1 MNLENGSGRIL
12 GFGLRFTHK
21 GRIYESRTRVT
32 DRLRGAV
39 CESLDRR
46 AHHARKQSPELARAY
61 GMSMRLFDQGR
72 NNFNTGVLNY
82 TGNTIRAGLLDVTV
96 AGTWCKP
103 VTGATNANP
112 VVYSCV
118 GHGNAN
124 NDVLVVGEIGGNLS
138 ANQTGLAAAVAANT
152 FQLTTLE
159 GNAVAG
165 SGAFTTNGF
174 EVNLTQAAVYG
185 DLLGTSVGTLQTL
198 VGKTSSRGVS
208 NATSPISWPAIPAG
222 NTVTAVV
229 YIDTSVGQDL
239 IGWQDGK
246 IRVKVQKAVLA
257 GDTSIVTMPLT
268 GQLWDGVTGAAP
280 VIWWSDGH
288 SSTLNAAANQGDD
301 SLTIT
306 AQAAGGVALN
316 STADVAV
323 FGGGLPFATSGASVS
338 LTIGTVYFPTNP
350 TGIYAL

>member
-1 MNLENGSGRIL
+1 MNLESGSGRIL
-12 GFGLRFTHK
+12 GFGLRFTHN
-21 GRIYESRTRVT
+21 GRIYESRTSMT
-32 DRLRGAV
+32 ERLRGAM

-46 AHHARKQSPELARAY
+46 SHRARKQSPELARAY
-61 GMSMRLFDQGR
+61 GMSMRLFDTGR
-72 NNFNTGVLNY
+72 NAFNSSASISFTSDQ
-82 TGNTIRAGLLDVTV
+82 IRAILLDVT
-96 AGTWCKP
+96 APGTWSKT

-112 VVYSCV
+112 VVYSSV
-118 GHGNAN
+118 GHGFSN
-124 NDVLVVGEIGGNLS
+124 NDVLVLGGIGGNLS
-138 ANQTGLAAAVAANT
+138 ANQTGLATAVAANT
-152 FQLTTLE
+152 FDLNTLE
-159 GNAVAG
+159 GVAVAG
-165 SGAFTTNGF
+165 SGAFTTNGYAI
-174 EVNLTQAAVYG
+174 NLTQAVTIG
-185 DLLGTSVGTLQTL
+185 DLLGTNVAFAVLAGR
-198 VGKTSSRGVS
+198 TSSRGVA
-208 NATSPISWPAIPAG
+208 NATSPVTWNAVPAG
-222 NTVTAVV
+222 HTVTAIV
-229 YIDTSVGQDL
+229 YYDNSFAQL
-239 IGWQDGK
+239 LGWQDGK
-246 IRVKVQKAVLA
+246 VRVKVQKAVLA
-257 GDTSIVTMPLT
+257 LDTSIIITPLT